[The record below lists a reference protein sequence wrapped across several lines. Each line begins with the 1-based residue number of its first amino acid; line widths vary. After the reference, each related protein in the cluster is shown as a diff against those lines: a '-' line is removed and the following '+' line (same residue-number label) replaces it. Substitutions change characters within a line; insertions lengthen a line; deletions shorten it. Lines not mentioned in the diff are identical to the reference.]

1 MWYNIHAMS
10 NDVKENCGL
19 RVYDI
24 IDPAKAVS
32 TDVSQGSN
40 VNNHQG
46 AINFKELVDPTAKFV
61 QT

>member
-1 MWYNIHAMS
+1 MS
-10 NDVKENCGL
+10 NDVEENCGL

-40 VNNHQG
+40 VNNQQG
-46 AINFKELVDPTAKFV
+46 PINFKELVDPTVQFV